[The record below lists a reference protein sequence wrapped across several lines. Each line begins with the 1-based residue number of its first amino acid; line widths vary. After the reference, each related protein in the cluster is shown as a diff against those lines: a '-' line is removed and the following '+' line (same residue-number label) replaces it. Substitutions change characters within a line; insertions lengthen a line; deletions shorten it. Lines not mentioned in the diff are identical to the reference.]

1 MLAAWRQLCLLAW
14 RQLPYFLLFNMSS
27 FSPLA
32 LIKLLRPHQWLKNG
46 FVLAGLL
53 FSQLWSNTVLVER
66 VLLAFAAFCC
76 ASSLVYLFNDWHDRK
91 LDALHPT
98 KRNRPFAS
106 GAVTAPAGLALA
118 AVLLAGAFW
127 LALGNS
133 VLLALLAIYGL
144 LNLAYSLRLKQ
155 VPVVDVFII
164 ASGFMLRLLAGTVAV
179 GITPSHWLLLTGM
192 FIALFL
198 GFAKRKAESFHAPA
212 SQRQVLLL
220 YPPALLDTFMA
231 VTMTAMLMSYC
242 LFAISPE
249 SQLRHGERLIY
260 TAPLVIFGTLRYA
273 YQVHRGR
280 GEDVARDLLR
290 DPWIVV
296 TGICW
301 VGFFVLSRF
310 WSQLL

>member
-1 MLAAWRQLCLLAW
+1 
-14 RQLPYFLLFNMSS
+14 MSS
-27 FSPLA
+27 FSPSA

-53 FSQLWSNTVLVER
+53 FSQLWSNTVFVER
-66 VLLAFAAFCC
+66 VLLAFVAFCC

-98 KRNRPFAS
+98 KRNRPFANGEVS
-106 GAVTAPAGLALA
+106 GTEGLVLAGL
-118 AVLLAGAFW
+118 LLAGIFW
-127 LALGNS
+127 LALGHP
-133 VLLALLAIYGL
+133 VLLAVLAIYGL

-192 FIALFL
+192 FVALFL
-198 GFAKRKAESFHAPA
+198 GFSKRKAESFHAPS
-212 SQRQVLLL
+212 SQRQVLSL
-220 YPPALLDTFMA
+220 YPPALLDTFIAM
-231 VTMTAMLMSYC
+231 TMTAMLITYC
-242 LFAISPE
+242 LFAISAE
-249 SQLRHGERLIY
+249 SQFRHGERLIY
-260 TAPLVIFGTLRYA
+260 TAPLVIFATLRYTW
-273 YQVHRGR
+273 QVHRGR

-296 TGICW
+296 AGISW

-310 WSQLL
+310 WDQLL

>member
-1 MLAAWRQLCLLAW
+1 M
-14 RQLPYFLLFNMSS
+14 PLFP
-27 FSPLA
+27 PLA

-46 FVLAGLL
+46 FVLAGLI
-53 FSQLWSNTVLVER
+53 FSQLWNDVIMVER
-66 VLLAFAAFCC
+66 VLLAFAAFCL
-76 ASSLVYLFNDWHDRK
+76 ASSVVYVLNDWLDRK
-91 LDALHPT
+91 FDAQHPT
-98 KRNRPFAS
+98 KRFRPFAS
-106 GAVTAPAGLALA
+106 GAVSASTGLGLAGL
-118 AVLLAGAFW
+118 LLAGGFW
-127 LALGNS
+127 LAYGNRI
-133 VLLALLAIYGL
+133 LLALLGIYLL
-144 LNLAYSLRLKQ
+144 LNLAYSLRLKH

-164 ASGFMLRLLAGTVAV
+164 ASGFMLRLLAGTLAV
-179 GITPSHWLLLTGM
+179 GITPSQWLLLTGM

-220 YPPALLDTFMA
+220 YPPALLDTFIA
-231 VTMTAMLMSYC
+231 VTMTATLISYC

-260 TAPLVIFGTLRYA
+260 TTPLVIFGTLRYA

-310 WSQLL
+310 WSQWL